1 MYDYFVHWSSVV
13 VRVMRRGSTPG
24 GQMVALLVSS
34 CTCSTTVSPGVR
46 GKMYQGRCIRSIPIA
61 SPIIYQKIDHQQ

>member
-34 CTCSTTVSPGVR
+34 CTCSTTVSLLQSLNNPNLYMHFVYGP
-46 GKMYQGRCIRSIPIA
+46 SFF
-61 SPIIYQKIDHQQ
+61 